1 MRRHPIFGAAMP
13 ERGWVPAPRYALR
26 RERVL
31 FHSRRAYAAAQSAT
45 PRTEPPRAVEIG
57 PGPGAFLLD
66 LADVGFDCAAA
77 ESSPEAY
84 AFARDT
90 TAGIASIELHTEIQP
105 HWRGRFDLLV
115 ACEVLEHIEDDA
127 AALRTWG
134 ELLRPGG
141 WALISVPAHAAK
153 WDATDVWAGHVRR
166 YDRGPLRNRIE
177 EAGLE
182 IEKIESYGFPLA
194 NLVAPLRRLMHRR
207 GDAGSAA
214 VATARSGVTRTWETR
229 LFPLQASWPGRCLFR
244 VAAHLQASFLHRDF
258 GNGLLAVAR
267 RR

>member
-1 MRRHPIFGAAMP
+1 MP

-31 FHSRRAYAAAQSAT
+31 FHSRRAYAAAPSAASD
-45 PRTEPPRAVEIG
+45 TERPRALEIG
-57 PGPGAFLLD
+57 PGSGAFLLD
-66 LADVGFDCAAA
+66 LADLGFDCAAA

-84 AFARDT
+84 AFTRATVGVGPD
-90 TAGIASIELHTEIQP
+90 IELQPEIQP
-105 HWRGRFDLLV
+105 HWRDGFDLLV

-127 AALRTWG
+127 GTLRAWRD
-134 ELLRPGG
+134 LLRQGG

-166 YDRGPLRNRIE
+166 YDRGPLRDRLE
-177 EAGLE
+177 ESGLE
-182 IEKIESYGFPLA
+182 VEAIESYGFPLA

-207 GDAGSAA
+207 GEVGGPPL
-214 VATARSGVTRTWETR
+214 ATARSGVTRTWETR
-229 LFPLQASWPGRCLFR
+229 LFPLQASWPGRWLFQF
-244 VAAHLQASFLHRDF
+244 AAQLQGRFLQRDF